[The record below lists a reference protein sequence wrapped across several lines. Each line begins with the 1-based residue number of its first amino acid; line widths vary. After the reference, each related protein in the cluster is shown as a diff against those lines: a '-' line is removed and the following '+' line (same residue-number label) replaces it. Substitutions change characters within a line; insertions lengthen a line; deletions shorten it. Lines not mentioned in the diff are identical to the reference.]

1 MTRIGLLFLM
11 AFGAAAFNAA
21 ADIIPASDPTFLGS
35 VLDETWDTRAAAS
48 HGYIDG
54 MMPLSDVDLTVLVK
68 TPGVVALHFD
78 TSIYPPTQ
86 ADGAGPT
93 FEILVDGVRGD
104 RVTVGPKVAVVAT
117 AELQPGRHRVRF
129 VASSNTSSPR
139 WNAND
144 PQMARVTGVE
154 IPAGSHLEKSQR
166 PTHWFLALTDSIGE
180 GALNMNT
187 TRQTFRNWPPGGYTD
202 SDRAWPAEA
211 ARLLHESIC
220 GYLISGIGIVRG
232 GTGTPFGALN
242 PTDPSGANDPW
253 DHIFAGVPRP
263 FDTAPDFIILCV
275 GTNEWATDPN
285 TIGRGPADPSS
296 ADAPFA
302 ANVETFF
309 ARVRAHPHLKSTP
322 IYASVPFGGF
332 KRTALQKAVA
342 NYRAAH
348 PDEKHIELFDVA
360 FGSPDLKATAGI
372 DEGALFAGLTKNR
385 PDDADTVPSAQAPDR
400 THPYA
405 IATPA
410 IGTVNAHEQLANVIA
425 TRLHKMLAGGA
436 APKTGELKAGPMIV
450 TRNGLNVSLD
460 VFPANGGSAPYLYQF
475 EKSVDGGKTW
485 TNQGPV
491 ITSLDGIVHSI
502 TLSDNLAAG
511 PASYRYTVTDTAE
524 PPAQFISEMET
535 ESP

>member
-1 MTRIGLLFLM
+1 M
-11 AFGAAAFNAA
+11 
-21 ADIIPASDPTFLGS
+21 
-35 VLDETWDTRAAAS
+35 
-48 HGYIDG
+48 
-54 MMPLSDVDLTVLVK
+54 
-68 TPGVVALHFD
+68 
-78 TSIYPPTQ
+78 
-86 ADGAGPT
+86 
-93 FEILVDGVRGD
+93 
-104 RVTVGPKVAVVAT
+104 
-117 AELQPGRHRVRF
+117 
-129 VASSNTSSPR
+129 
-139 WNAND
+139 
-144 PQMARVTGVE
+144 
-154 IPAGSHLEKSQR
+154 
-166 PTHWFLALTDSIGE
+166 
-180 GALNMNT
+180 
-187 TRQTFRNWPPGGYTD
+187 
-202 SDRAWPAEA
+202 
-211 ARLLHESIC
+211 
-220 GYLISGIGIVRG
+220 
-232 GTGTPFGALN
+232 
-242 PTDPSGANDPW
+242 
-253 DHIFAGVPRP
+253 
-263 FDTAPDFIILCV
+263 
-275 GTNEWATDPN
+275 
-285 TIGRGPADPSS
+285 
-296 ADAPFA
+296 
-302 ANVETFF
+302 
-309 ARVRAHPHLKSTP
+309 RAHPHLKSTP